1 MTTGPRPAPPPFI
14 RRLFVTTPLEGL
26 RDPSRP
32 AVLRR
37 ALRARD
43 LIAVGLGSMIGG
55 GIFTTIGPGVKLAGP
70 AIIVAFL
77 LAGLAAF
84 FAALCYAELGAMVPI
99 AGSAYTYAYA
109 TLGQLVA
116 WLIGFSLLFEYGVS
130 AAPVAQQ
137 FSRAFQSVLAGAGL
151 ILPRWAQGS
160 HLIAN
165 GAWWDVSRWDFPHS
179 QYDVVGAAFILMLSV
194 LLSIGIRE
202 TATTNNVFVV
212 LKVLALVVFV
222 IAGATLF
229 HPANLA
235 PFAPLGWGSLA
246 PFSGGNGSGIIPAA
260 ALVFFSYIGFDTA
273 TTTAEECR
281 RPQRDVPV
289 GVLGALGIGT
299 LIYVVTA
306 IVLVGVVPWREV
318 DENQALA
325 AAVAPLHNVFVNAA
339 ITVGVLAGTTSVAI
353 GSLLGQ
359 TRIFYVMA
367 RDRMLPPFVARVNPR
382 FQDAGPHDD
391 DHRHRRGDPDAHRPA
406 RRSPRPRQHRD
417 ALRVRDRLRGGALPA
432 QDATRHPAS
441 VPRTVRASVPAARH
455 LVRGVPRRVRAD
467 DAHLGALRH
476 LPRDRPRDL
485 FPLRIQ
491 KVAAVGAALSG
502 LRRVGPGVLRR
513 ARGDD
518 VDVGARLVVAHVRT
532 EGARDHAES
541 DHRAAADLEGRVRE
555 LQRMSVE
562 RRLGLAEVH
571 LQHVVAAAELDGAG
585 LGVVVHVGSEA
596 LGDGAQRDE
605 RFVRLRDRRN
615 VRDDPLTVDRQ
626 RRRTRNRHPDGSDRC
641 QHGRRDHEA
650 ATRE

>member
-14 RRLFVTTPLEGL
+14 RRLFVTTPLDAL

-137 FSRAFQSVLAGAGL
+137 FSRAFQSVLAGVGVV
-151 ILPRWAQGS
+151 LPHWALGS
-160 HLIAN
+160 HLITG
-165 GAWWDVSRWDFPHS
+165 GAWWDVSRWDFAHS
-179 QYDVVGAAFILMLSV
+179 QYDVVGAAFILVLSV

-222 IAGATLF
+222 VAGATLF

-306 IVLVGVVPWREV
+306 IVLVGVVPWRQV

-382 FQDAGPHDD
+382 LRTPVIMTMITGVAAAILTLIVPLDVLLDLVNIGTLFAFAIVCAGVLYL
-391 DHRHRRGDPDAHRPA
+391 RRTRPDIKRPF
-406 RRSPRPRQHRD
+406 
-417 ALRVRDRLRGGALPA
+417 RVPF
-432 QDATRHPAS
+432 
-441 VPRTVRASVPAARH
+441 VP
-455 LVRGVPRRVRAD
+455 
-467 DAHLGALRH
+467 
-476 LPRDRPRDL
+476 L
-485 FPLRIQ
+485 FPLLGIFF
-491 KVAAVGAALSG
+491 AAFLAVFG
-502 LRRVGPGVLRR
+502 LTTLTW
-513 ARGDD
+513 
-518 VDVGARLVVAHVRT
+518 VRFVI
-532 EGARDHAES
+532 S
-541 DHRAAADLEGRVRE
+541 
-555 LQRMSVE
+555 
-562 RRLGLAEVH
+562 LAI
-571 LQHVVAAAELDGAG
+571 G
-585 LGVVVHVGSEA
+585 LGIYFLYGYRKSRPWEPYFPE
-596 LGDGAQRDE
+596 E
-605 RFVRLRDRRN
+605 RPADV
-615 VRDDPLTVDRQ
+615 
-626 RRRTRNRHPDGSDRC
+626 
-641 QHGRRDHEA
+641 
-650 ATRE
+650 